1 MDFNTLKEF
10 SMPHWTAFVTLLSVA
25 VYFWAGLRVG
35 MARGQYKIKAPATT
49 GDPDFERVY
58 RAHQNM
64 LEWMPIFLPAL
75 WLFAL
80 TLSDR
85 WAALVGLVWIAGRA
99 LYLVAY
105 AQAADTRGRG
115 FAIQATAAVVLFLGA
130 AFGVA
135 RALIAG

>member
-1 MDFNTLKEF
+1 
-10 SMPHWTAFVTLLSVA
+10 MPHWTALVTLLSIA

-35 MARGQYKIKAPATT
+35 MARGTYKIKAPATT
-49 GDPDFERVY
+49 GNPDFERVF

-64 LEWMPIFLPAL
+64 LEWMPIVLPSL

-85 WAALVGLVWIAGRA
+85 WAALVGLVWIAGRV
-99 LYLVAY
+99 LYFITY
-105 AQAADTRGRG
+105 AQAADKRGRG
-115 FAIQATAAVVLFLGA
+115 FAIQASAAAVLFLGA
-130 AFGVA
+130 LVGVV